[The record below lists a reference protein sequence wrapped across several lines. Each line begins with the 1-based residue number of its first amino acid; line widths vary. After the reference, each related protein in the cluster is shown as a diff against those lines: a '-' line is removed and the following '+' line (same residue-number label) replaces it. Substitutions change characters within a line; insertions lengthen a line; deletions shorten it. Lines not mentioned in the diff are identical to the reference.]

1 MVQISD
7 LDVAHMRSQKLSL
20 VLYGGMGGEAPSH
33 LVRRL
38 NAEDGMTFSTQ
49 RVEITEKTVNRGPGR
64 GPPLFAPKTLLETQM
79 HVFFCKAW
87 APREAARGPTRIPRI
102 STLLSSLR
110 TGVKG

>member
-20 VLYGGMGGEAPSH
+20 VLYGGWGSEAPSH

-49 RVEITEKTVNRGPGR
+49 RVEITEKTVKRGPGR
-64 GPPLFAPKTLLETQM
+64 GPPLFAPKIELKTQM
-79 HVFFCKAW
+79 YVFW
-87 APREAARGPTRIPRI
+87 
-102 STLLSSLR
+102 
-110 TGVKG
+110 

>member
-20 VLYGGMGGEAPSH
+20 VLYGGWGSEAPSH

-49 RVEITEKTVNRGPGR
+49 RVEITEKTANRGPAR
-64 GPPLFAPKTLLETQM
+64 GPRLFAPLSLFKTQM
-79 HVFFCKAW
+79 HVFFAKRGLRAK
-87 APREAARGPTRIPRI
+87 PRGAQLAYRVFPR
-102 STLLSSLR
+102 SFLL
-110 TGVKG
+110 